1 MTLFFRRSIWLTS
14 LFAILFTGSAY
25 AQQTQAPTATPEIP
39 LRIIILSLDDIRR
52 QSIAIK
58 DIRQQ
63 ITEFRKG
70 FQVGIQKEE
79 DSLRVANKEL
89 AKKRTILS
97 PEAFAK
103 ERRQFEQRVVGVQKL
118 VQKRKRQLDQAQIE
132 AMLKVEAK
140 LNQIIAD
147 IAQRRKATMV
157 LRRKLTVL
165 VASGFDV
172 TAEILVRLNK
182 ELVKVPVNKP
192 SD

>member
-1 MTLFFRRSIWLTS
+1 M
-14 LFAILFTGSAY
+14 
-25 AQQTQAPTATPEIP
+25 
-39 LRIIILSLDDIRR
+39 
-52 QSIAIK
+52 
-58 DIRQQ
+58 
-63 ITEFRKG
+63 
-70 FQVGIQKEE
+70 
-79 DSLRVANKEL
+79 
-89 AKKRTILS
+89 
-97 PEAFAK
+97 
-103 ERRQFEQRVVGVQKL
+103 
-118 VQKRKRQLDQAQIE
+118 QKRKRQLDQAQIE

>member
-1 MTLFFRRSIWLTS
+1 MFFRRSIWLTS

>member
-1 MTLFFRRSIWLTS
+1 MFFRRSIWLTS

-147 IAQRRKATMV
+147 IAQQRKATMV

>member
-1 MTLFFRRSIWLTS
+1 LFIRRLIWLTS
-14 LFAILFTGSAY
+14 LFGVLLTGSAY
-25 AQQTQAPTATPEIP
+25 AQQTKAPTATPEIP
-39 LRIIILSLDDIRR
+39 LRIVVVSLDDIRR
-52 QSIAIK
+52 QSVAIK

-70 FQVGIQKEE
+70 FQTGIQKEE
-79 DSLRVANKEL
+79 DSLRIANKEL

-147 IAQRRKATMV
+147 IAQKRKATLV
-157 LRRKLTVL
+157 LRRKLTIL
-165 VASGFDV
+165 VASGYDV
-172 TAEILVRLNK
+172 TSEILVRLNK